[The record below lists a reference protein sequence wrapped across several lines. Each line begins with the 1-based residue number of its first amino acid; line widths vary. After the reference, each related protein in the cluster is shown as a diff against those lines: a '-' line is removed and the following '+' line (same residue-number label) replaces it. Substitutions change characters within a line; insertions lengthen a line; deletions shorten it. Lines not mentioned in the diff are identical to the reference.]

1 MKSTIT
7 LLLIS
12 AFSWVASGQVGDRIH
27 DRLSEESGSLS
38 LSMNQSLDDV
48 IDGDFD
54 LEDAGVLIQG
64 EAHKTKVS
72 IVSEEN
78 NNLSS
83 LYHQIVN
90 VLYNAGMEQIL
101 AVKEDDG
108 QVTLWVEELN
118 EEVDELHVLISGDD
132 DGLVYVTLYGSFT
145 VTER

>member
-7 LLLIS
+7 LLFIS
-12 AFSWVASGQVGDRIH
+12 VLSWAASGQVGDRIH
-27 DRLSEESGSLS
+27 ERLAEERGSLS

-48 IDGDFD
+48 IDGDLD
-54 LEDAGVLIQG
+54 LEDAGILIRG
-64 EAHKTKVS
+64 EAQKTKVS

-78 NNLSS
+78 NHLSD

-90 VLYNAGMEQIL
+90 LLFSEDMEQIL
-101 AVKEDDG
+101 VVKEDDG
-108 QVTLWVEELN
+108 QVTLWAEALN